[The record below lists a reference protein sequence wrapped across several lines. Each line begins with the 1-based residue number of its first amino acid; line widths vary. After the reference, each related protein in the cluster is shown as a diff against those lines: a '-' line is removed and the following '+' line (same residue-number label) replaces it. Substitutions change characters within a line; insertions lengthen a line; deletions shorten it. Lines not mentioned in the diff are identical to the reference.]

1 MAAGSVSGKFSSPLM
16 LFQSLSYPSLREPR
30 ALPRLTRRAGGT
42 GQRLLAL
49 QRTGNRNSTTGALVN
64 VGNNGFSWSS
74 SVDGGINGLDLN
86 FNSTNLNPSN
96 ANNRAHGFQ
105 VRCLQ
110 AFTGTLIFIFP
121 VHFFSPDIWSFQKWR
136 YLCTAI
142 EKTVPSSIG

>member
-1 MAAGSVSGKFSSPLM
+1 MGAGSVSGKFSSPLM
-16 LFQSLSYPSLREPR
+16 LFQSLSYLSLREPR

-110 AFTGTLIFIFP
+110 AFTGTLIFSSPARPRATAVTIRASWRASATRVP
-121 VHFFSPDIWSFQKWR
+121 VGLPR
-136 YLCTAI
+136 
-142 EKTVPSSIG
+142 